1 MVPAD
6 RRRVRKDK
14 TQQAR
19 RRRGD
24 EWEQALAADLDAA
37 GWAKCWPRG
46 WAGQPWDISAT
57 VEGHSYAIECKRI
70 ARGNLGYSAFTS
82 NEIENLSRHED
93 AGGISVVAILRDDP
107 YAVRF
112 VPWYAIRADVLGG
125 GRGSVRLEL
134 YPDSLAGVLEVMHP

>member
-1 MVPAD
+1 MVPAE
-6 RRRVRKDK
+6 RRKVRKDK
-14 TQQAR
+14 LQQAR

-24 EWEQALAADLDAA
+24 EWEQALAADLDAE

-57 VEGHSYAIECKRI
+57 VKGRSYAIECKRI
-70 ARGNLGYSAFTS
+70 ARGNLGYSAFTA

-93 AGGISVVAILRDDP
+93 AGGISVVAVLRDEP
-107 YAVRF
+107 YTVRF

-125 GRGSVRLEL
+125 VRGSVKLEL
-134 YPDSLAGVLEVMHP
+134 FPVELKSIWEVTHP